1 MVLQL
6 SQSGS
11 VLEQAAQ
18 AVIHGSSQRP
28 SAESLVEALLQA
40 ETVTK
45 RTKITYPSE
54 QLLGTWRLC
63 FITGTHKTKQR
74 AGIVLGAGRYVPNWV
89 KIQLGYEPLAVP
101 LPSTPPLFEAG
112 RIANQVQLGPLQLS
126 LTGPTKFMAPK
137 RILAFDFTTLA
148 VRLFGG
154 SLYNG
159 SVRGGTVAEERFY
172 SENTNQ
178 QAFFAYFWASELAIA
193 ARGRGG
199 GLALWGR
206 IS

>member
-1 MVLQL
+1 MILQL
-6 SQSGS
+6 SHSGAM
-11 VLEQAAQ
+11 LEQAVQ

-40 ETVTK
+40 ETVTR
-45 RTKITYPSE
+45 RTKVTYPSE
-54 QLLGTWRLC
+54 QLQGTWRLC
-63 FITGTHKTKQR
+63 FITGTHKNRQR
-74 AGIVLGAGRYVPNWV
+74 AGIVLGAGRYIPSWLQ
-89 KIQLGYEPLAVP
+89 IRLGYEQLAVP
-101 LPSTPPLFEAG
+101 LLSTPLLEAG
-112 RIANQVQLGPLQLS
+112 RISNQVQLGPLQLS

-137 RILAFDFTTLA
+137 RILAFDFTTLT
-148 VRLFGG
+148 VTLFGG

-159 SVRGGTVAEERFY
+159 LVRGGTVAEERFY
-172 SENTNQ
+172 SDNTNK
-178 QAFFAYFWASELAIA
+178 QAFFAYFWVSESAIA

>member
-18 AVIHGSSQRP
+18 AVIQGSSQRP

-63 FITGTHKTKQR
+63 FITGTRKTRRR
-74 AGIVLGAGRYVPNWV
+74 AGIVLGAGRYIPNWV
-89 KIQLGYEPLAVP
+89 QIQLGYEPLATP
-101 LPSTPPLFEAG
+101 LLSTPLFEAG
-112 RIANQVQLGPLQLS
+112 QISNQVQLGPLQLS

-148 VRLFGG
+148 VKLLGG
-154 SLYNG
+154 ALYNG
-159 SVRGGTVAEERFY
+159 SVRGGAVAEERFY

-178 QAFFAYFWASELAIA
+178 QAFFAYFWVSESAIA